1 MKSPIDDDTAISLAM
16 QPQQMLKEITIQ
28 KRKEREA
35 EILAATRQLHID
47 AGRNPDTALDPCSKE
62 EFERINAHAQKISK
76 YHRRQA
82 AALQIKKDED
92 AAYEK
97 YKADLAKYKSEKQ

>member
-1 MKSPIDDDTAISLAM
+1 MESMTDDAAISLAM
-16 QPQQMLKEITIQ
+16 QPQHLLKEITSQ

-47 AGRNPDTALDPCSKE
+47 AGRDPDRALDPCSKA

-97 YKADLAKYKSEKQ
+97 YKADLAKYKSEK

>member
-1 MKSPIDDDTAISLAM
+1 MESPIDDDTAISLAM
-16 QPQQMLKEITIQ
+16 QPQHLLKEITIQ

-35 EILAATRQLHID
+35 EILAATRQLHIE
-47 AGRNPDTALDPCSKE
+47 AGRDPDRALDPCTKE

>member
-1 MKSPIDDDTAISLAM
+1 MESMTEDVSIYFAIQ
-16 QPQQMLKEITIQ
+16 QPEHMLKEITSQ
-28 KRKEREA
+28 KRKEREE
-35 EILAATRQLHID
+35 EILAATRQLHIE
-47 AGRNPDTALDPCSKE
+47 AGRDPDTALEPCSKA